1 MKSRL
6 LMILLLSIPVV
17 TLASL
22 PKTPSTEERLKA
34 LVAKRLSGPDVRVE
48 VERSEEGFCGKDGPT
63 LFAHVNVRRPHKFL
77 NEDTGETELRT
88 EHFEHVAT
96 YYVAAR
102 DLSRRDAAVRPVAS
116 CEVPSERTIDLR
128 GGN

>member
-6 LMILLLSIPVV
+6 LLIVLLSIPAV

-22 PKTPSTEERLKA
+22 PKTPSTEERLKS

-48 VERSEEGFCGKDGPT
+48 VERSDDGFCGKDGPT
-63 LFAHVNVRRPHKFL
+63 WFAHVNVRRPHKFL
-77 NEDTGETELRT
+77 NEDTGETELRN

-96 YYVAAR
+96 YYVAAK
-102 DLSRRDAAVRPVAS
+102 DLNRRDATVRPVAA
-116 CEVPSERTIDLR
+116 CDVPPERTIDLR